1 MNTEEIIME
10 FTAGQVIKIEK
21 LTERI
26 KKAKEK
32 RENIRKNQQ
41 IAFDFDNA
49 LREYELLKKC
59 FDYTSNKDLLE
70 ANIYR
75 LKVAEISLDYQIK
88 SAKNTL

>member
-1 MNTEEIIME
+1 ME
-10 FTAGQVIKIEK
+10 FTAGQVIKITK

-32 RENIRKNQQ
+32 RESIKKHQQ
-41 IAFDFDNA
+41 NVLEFDNA

-59 FDYTSNKDLLE
+59 FDYTSDKDLLE
-70 ANIYR
+70 ATIFR
-75 LKVAEISLDYQIK
+75 LKAAEISLNYQIK